1 MATYIVGVQHTDR
14 YELDA
19 ETQEQALSIARD
31 CIVDNYGYLYLDNA
45 ILNPVRIDVPFAGDL
60 TDAGL
65 AGE

>member
-1 MATYIVGVQHTDR
+1 MATYIVSVQHTDR

-19 ETQEQALSIARD
+19 ETQEQALSIARN
-31 CIVDNYGYLYLDNA
+31 CVVDNYGYLYLDSA
-45 ILNPVRIDVPFAGDL
+45 LFNPVRIDVPFAGDL